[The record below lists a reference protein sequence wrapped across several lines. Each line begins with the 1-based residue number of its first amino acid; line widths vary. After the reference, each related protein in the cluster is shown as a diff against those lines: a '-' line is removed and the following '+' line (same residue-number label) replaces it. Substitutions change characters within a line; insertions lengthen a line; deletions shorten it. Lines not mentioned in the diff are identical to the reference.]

1 MLGLVC
7 LIFVYPYILH
17 SGHLI
22 LPTFGVLVALGLMA
36 GLTLS
41 LHTAAKVGLL
51 PDRVWN
57 AGLFMLVTA
66 FILSRLLLAVEN
78 FGTFIHFPV
87 LLLMV
92 PSLTPLGIALTI
104 IATLVYLRLRH
115 LPLLKTLDA
124 WAPCA
129 TLIWAFLALGHFAE
143 GSDAGLPTTLPW
155 GLAMPPSDFPK
166 LHPVALYAVI
176 AAFIIT
182 TALLVVLRSRLRP
195 GSVVATALA
204 ATGVAQFGLTFFRQ
218 PYEYAEPMGKLL
230 DPIQWIAVA
239 MIVACG
245 LILMLRPQERA
256 DAV

>member
-1 MLGLVC
+1 M
-7 LIFVYPYILH
+7 YPYILH

-41 LHTAAKVGLL
+41 LRTATNVGLP

-66 FILSRLLLAVEN
+66 FVLSRLLLALEN
-78 FGTFIHFPV
+78 FSIFIHFPV

-92 PSLTPLGIALTI
+92 PSLTPLGIVLTI

-115 LPLLKTLDA
+115 LPLLRTLDA

-129 TLIWAFLALGHFAE
+129 TLVWAFLALGHFAE

-176 AAFIIT
+176 AAVIIT
-182 TALLVVLRSRLRP
+182 IALLIFLRRRFLP
-195 GSVVATALA
+195 GSVAAAALA
-204 ATGVAQFGLTFFRQ
+204 AAGVAQFGLTFFRQ

-230 DPIQWIAVA
+230 DPIQWIAVV
-239 MIVACG
+239 MIVAGG

-256 DAV
+256 DAI